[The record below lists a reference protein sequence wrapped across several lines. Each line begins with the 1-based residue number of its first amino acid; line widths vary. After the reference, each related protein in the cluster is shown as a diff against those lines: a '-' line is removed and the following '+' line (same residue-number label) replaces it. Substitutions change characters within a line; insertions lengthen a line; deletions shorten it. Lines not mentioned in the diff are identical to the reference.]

1 MGFRAIVA
9 ERDAAGEAR
18 VSLRTV
24 PESELMPGAVTVQ
37 VERSSLNYKDA
48 LAVTGRA
55 AVIRRWPMI
64 PGVDL
69 AGTVVQSA
77 SPDWH
82 PGDPVLATGCGL
94 GELHFGGLAEL
105 ARVPAEWLIH
115 RRDGFTADRAMAVG
129 TAGFTAMLALLRLEM
144 AGLEPDSGP
153 VVVTGASG
161 GVGSFAVHLLARAG
175 YRVEAVTGRPE
186 EEPYL
191 RDLGAAEIVARREL
205 SGPPKPLARERWAG
219 GIDSVGGTMLANV
232 LAMTAQDGTIA
243 ACGNAGGMDL
253 PSSVAPFI
261 LRGVSLI
268 GINSVKVAPAL
279 RCEVW
284 SRLMRDVDFSKLAG
298 MTETVS
304 LSEVFSAAERLLA
317 GRVRGRIVVDVT
329 R

>member
-1 MGFRAIVA
+1 MSFRAVFA
-9 ERDAAGEAR
+9 ERDAAGEPH
-18 VSLRTV
+18 VSLRALS
-24 PESELMPGAVTVQ
+24 ESDLMPGSVTVR

-48 LAVTGRA
+48 LAVTGKA
-55 AVIRRWPMI
+55 PVIRCWPMI
-64 PGVDL
+64 PGIDL
-69 AGTVVQSA
+69 AGTVLRSE
-77 SPDWH
+77 SPEWQE
-82 PGDPVLATGCGL
+82 GDTVLVTGCGL
-94 GELHFGGLAEL
+94 GEQHFGGFAER

-129 TAGFTAMLALLRLEM
+129 TAGFTAMLSLLRLEM
-144 AGLEPDSGP
+144 SGLAPDRGP

-175 YRVEAVTGRPE
+175 YEVHAATGRPE

-191 RDLGAAEIVARREL
+191 RELGAAEIVPRQEL
-205 SGPPKPLARERWAG
+205 SGPSKPLARERWAG
-219 GIDSVGGTMLANV
+219 GIDSVGGTVLANV
-232 LAMTAQDGTIA
+232 ISMTDADGTIA
-243 ACGNAGGMDL
+243 ACGNAGGMEL

-284 SRLMRDVDFSKLAG
+284 SRITRDVDFSKLAG
-298 MTETVS
+298 MTETVG